1 MANIHGI
8 EVSGEVYDLED
19 TNARNTATSA
29 DEIALQA
36 KNLATSANTNANT
49 AQETASTA
57 STKADTAQS
66 TADTAQSTADTAQ
79 STADTAQ
86 STADT
91 ALSKANQNETNIT
104 NLQATVAAIKGALF
118 PVNSVYITY
127 VNTNPSTLLGFGT
140 WTLLSGGYLRNN
152 ASSASGGSLT
162 SGSTTLTINQIPS
175 HNHGGSTG
183 NGLNVVT
190 AAKQVTEG
198 LNLATVPFFGATDQ
212 GLLHSHSI
220 SSQGGGQG
228 HTHSI
233 EPTYIRI
240 YAWRRTA

>member
-57 STKADTAQS
+57 STK
-66 TADTAQSTADTAQ
+66 
-79 STADTAQ
+79 ADTAQ